1 MAKKNEKRYGTCQN
15 PECMNY
21 GMSEV
26 IPDDGNCPICHKPMK
41 SEEDSND
48 GGDVDLDNIEDIP
61 FEERKKTK
69 GIDSKL
75 IAIIVAAVLVLA
87 GAGFGIWKAFG
98 ESDPMDEIAKI
109 KLDKKNITLVVG
121 QRDVIK
127 ATVVDK
133 DGKEITD
140 AKVVYKW
147 TAKDEKVASVTQGGE
162 VAALKKGK
170 TSVTVKIEGDDK
182 HRATCKVEVK
192 VRIPGGGGEGGET
205 SDVLITN
212 LSVANSK
219 ISLKEGEQAEIK
231 LTVEPSNHTE
241 NISMESSDSKV
252 AVIEDGIIKAKKAGS
267 ANILVK
273 TEKSGKSV
281 TINVTV
287 SKKDDE
293 KKGPYVG
300 TLKLSYGTYTG
311 RIENGY
317 PNGQGKLVYKTTR
330 QISRYDSKGRTA
342 QAGESVQGTFKNGF
356 FTFGKHYDANGN
368 LIESLNIGSPVEGVY
383 ESK

>member
-1 MAKKNEKRYGTCQN
+1 MAREKGGPHYVWGICTNLDKDGNGNPCPNCKSKEKLKLSIRDEFVC
-15 PECMNY
+15 PEC
-21 GMSEV
+21 GEPLTKVKGPSG
-26 IPDDGNCPICHKPMK
+26 PDI
-41 SEEDSND
+41 
-48 GGDVDLDNIEDIP
+48 
-61 FEERKKTK
+61 KKI
-69 GIDSKL
+69 GI
-75 IAIIVAAVLVLA
+75 IAAVVLVLA
-87 GAGFGIWKAFG
+87 GAGFGAYKLIG
-98 ESDPMDEIAKI
+98 GGSEIDKI

-147 TAKDEKVASVTQGGE
+147 TVKDEKVASVTQGGE

-182 HRATCKVEVK
+182 HRATCQIDVK

-342 QAGESVQGTFKNGF
+342 QTGESVQGTFKNGF

>member
-1 MAKKNEKRYGTCQN
+1 MKKQVKCSNVGVCTRAGKVFVVDDEEQQEMVC
-15 PECMNY
+15 PEC
-21 GMSEV
+21 GEPLEEV
-26 IPDDGNCPICHKPMK
+26 KEAVQIPVDD
-41 SEEDSND
+41 EES
-48 GGDVDLDNIEDIP
+48 
-61 FEERKKTK
+61 KKK
-69 GIDSKL
+69 KKR
-75 IAIIVAAVLVLA
+75 IITIAAVVIGVVA
-87 GAGFGIWKAFG
+87 ICFVVWSIIGG
-98 ESDPMDEIAKI
+98 SSQEISKI

-121 QRDVIK
+121 EKDVIK

-133 DGKEITD
+133 DGKEIKD
-140 AKVVYKW
+140 AKVTYKW
-147 TAKDEKVASVTQGGE
+147 DVKDEKVASVTQGGE
-162 VAALKKGK
+162 VVALKKGK
-170 TSVTVKIEGDDK
+170 TSIVVKIEGDK
-182 HRATCKVEVK
+182 KNRHATCQVEVK
-192 VRIPGGGGEGGET
+192 KKSGIIPGGEGEDNTTHE
-205 SDVLITN
+205 DVLVTK
-212 LSVANSK
+212 LSVASTK
-219 ISLKEGEQAEIK
+219 VTLKEGVQADLK
-231 LTVEPSNHTE
+231 LTIEPSNYTE
-241 NISMESSDSKV
+241 GVSVESSNPEV
-252 AVIEDGIIKAKKAGS
+252 AVVEDGVIKAKKAGS
-267 ANILVK
+267 ADILVK

-287 SKKDDE
+287 SKKDDGGTGGGRE
-293 KKGPYVG
+293 NTGKGSYNG

>member
-1 MAKKNEKRYGTCQN
+1 MVI
-15 PECMNY
+15 
-21 GMSEV
+21 EV
-26 IPDDGNCPICHKPMK
+26 
-41 SEEDSND
+41 ND
-48 GGDVDLDNIEDIP
+48 TPWLKMLIIAA
-61 FEERKKTK
+61 T
-69 GIDSKL
+69 
-75 IAIIVAAVLVLA
+75 IAILG
-87 GAGFGIWKAFG
+87 GASFGIYSLIG
-98 ESDPMDEIAKI
+98 GGSEIDKI

-147 TAKDEKVASVTQGGE
+147 TIKDEKVASVTQGGE

-182 HRATCKVEVK
+182 HRATCQIDVK
-192 VRIPGGGGEGGET
+192 VRIPGEGGEDGEP

-252 AVIEDGIIKAKKAGS
+252 AVIEDGIIKAKNAGS
-267 ANILVK
+267 AQILIK

-287 SKKDDE
+287 TKNGSSTGGNGVKGRDE
-293 KKGPYVG
+293 NSSG

-311 RIENGY
+311 KIVNGY

-342 QAGESVQGTFKNGF
+342 QTGESVQGTFKNGF

>member
-1 MAKKNEKRYGTCQN
+1 MVLGGAVFGLSKVFSGSDSLDEK
-15 PECMNY
+15 
-21 GMSEV
+21 
-26 IPDDGNCPICHKPMK
+26 
-41 SEEDSND
+41 
-48 GGDVDLDNIEDIP
+48 
-61 FEERKKTK
+61 
-69 GIDSKL
+69 
-75 IAIIVAAVLVLA
+75 
-87 GAGFGIWKAFG
+87 
-98 ESDPMDEIAKI
+98 AKI

-121 QRDVIK
+121 EKDVIK

-133 DGKEITD
+133 DGKEIKD
-140 AKVVYKW
+140 AKVTYKW
-147 TAKDEKVASVTQGGE
+147 DVKDEKVASVTQGGE
-162 VAALKKGK
+162 VVALKKGK
-170 TSVTVKIEGDDK
+170 TSIVVKIEGDK
-182 HRATCKVEVK
+182 KNRHATCQVEVK
-192 VRIPGGGGEGGET
+192 KKSGIIPGGEGEDNTTHE
-205 SDVLITN
+205 DVLVTK
-212 LSVANSK
+212 LSVASTK
-219 ISLKEGEQAEIK
+219 VTLKEGVQADLK
-231 LTVEPSNHTE
+231 LTIEPSNYTE
-241 NISMESSDSKV
+241 GVSVESSNPEV
-252 AVIEDGIIKAKKAGS
+252 AVVEDGVIKAKKAGS
-267 ANILVK
+267 ADILVK

-287 SKKDDE
+287 SKKDDGGTGGGRE
-293 KKGPYVG
+293 NTGKGSYNG

>member
-1 MAKKNEKRYGTCQN
+1 MAREKGGPHYVWGICTNLDKDGNGNPCPNCKSKEKLKLSIRDEFVC
-15 PECMNY
+15 PEC
-21 GMSEV
+21 GEPLTKVKGPSG
-26 IPDDGNCPICHKPMK
+26 PDI
-41 SEEDSND
+41 
-48 GGDVDLDNIEDIP
+48 
-61 FEERKKTK
+61 KKI
-69 GIDSKL
+69 GI
-75 IAIIVAAVLVLA
+75 IAAVVLVLA
-87 GAGFGIWKAFG
+87 GAGFGAYKLIG
-98 ESDPMDEIAKI
+98 GGPEIDKI

-140 AKVVYKW
+140 AKVTYKW
-147 TAKDEKVASVTQGGE
+147 TVKDEKVASVTQGGE

-182 HRATCKVEVK
+182 HRATCQIDVKPQK
-192 VRIPGGGGEGGET
+192 VRGGEGD
-205 SDVLITN
+205 DVLITN

-241 NISMESSDSKV
+241 SIFMESSDSKV
-252 AVIEDGIIKAKKAGS
+252 AVVEDGIIKAKNAGS
-267 ANILVK
+267 AQIMIK

-342 QAGESVQGTFKNGF
+342 QTGESVQGTFKNGF